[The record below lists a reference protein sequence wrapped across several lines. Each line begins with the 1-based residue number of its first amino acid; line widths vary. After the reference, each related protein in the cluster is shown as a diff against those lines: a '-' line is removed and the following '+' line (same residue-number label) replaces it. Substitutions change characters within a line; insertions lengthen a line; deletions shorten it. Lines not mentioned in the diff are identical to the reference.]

1 MVKSDILSDQRVV
14 KALDELTQDFSK
26 EDLELLKH
34 IMSQNNGSEM
44 ELLMSLMNYTY
55 KNKPIPVREFV
66 EHPDYLGLRGQIYPV
81 LLNDLEEMFEGDYDE
96 AVFAGSIGWGKS
108 TIAETAMAYMVY
120 EVSCFKNPQKAL
132 GLMDGS
138 VIAFINV
145 SINKDS
151 AKKIVFQGMKSK
163 MNNSPYFK
171 EHFPIVND
179 KAEELRL
186 TNNVWLFPV
195 ASGEQGILGY
205 NVLGGVMDEVNFLD
219 YIENSARASDGGVY
233 DQAES
238 LRTQLIRRM
247 KSRYMRRGKLPGL
260 LLQVSSAAYPD
271 DYTERRIAEAAENP
285 KIFWRRY
292 SQWDTPPPDK
302 YCGETFKISLGD
314 LTTRPQIITCQEE
327 LATCKEKELEI
338 LDVPIEYKFD
348 FEKDIDSSIRDLAGR
363 PTLSIH
369 PFILYREKVSEAMER
384 GPKELQLEHPFGK
397 EITTLE
403 DGVAL
408 NPEKLLIPRYKKL
421 YEQADEDNIEYYKK
435 LYNTMKQ
442 KPRYIHIDLAKTSMA
457 GFAMGHVHDYVSV
470 TKRNEDG
477 EEYIQKMPIIAIE
490 LMLRIVAPRQGEI
503 KASNVRSLIHE
514 LRSYGYKL
522 NKVTL
527 DQYQSLD
534 TQQQLIQKGIDAGEF
549 SVDRKPDAYHAY
561 KDALYEDRMLMYWY
575 EPAYWET
582 IRLEK
587 NEKTGKIDH
596 PANKS
601 GSKDVSDAIAG

>member
-1 MVKSDILSDQRVV
+1 
-14 KALDELTQDFSK
+14 
-26 EDLELLKH
+26 
-34 IMSQNNGSEM
+34 
-44 ELLMSLMNYTY
+44 
-55 KNKPIPVREFV
+55 
-66 EHPDYLGLRGQIYPV
+66 
-81 LLNDLEEMFEGDYDE
+81 
-96 AVFAGSIGWGKS
+96 
-108 TIAETAMAYMVY
+108 
-120 EVSCFKNPQKAL
+120 
-132 GLMDGS
+132 
-138 VIAFINV
+138 
-145 SINKDS
+145 
-151 AKKIVFQGMKSK
+151 
-163 MNNSPYFK
+163 
-171 EHFPIVND
+171 
-179 KAEELRL
+179 
-186 TNNVWLFPV
+186 
-195 ASGEQGILGY
+195 
-205 NVLGGVMDEVNFLD
+205 
-219 YIENSARASDGGVY
+219 
-233 DQAES
+233 
-238 LRTQLIRRM
+238 
-247 KSRYMRRGKLPGL
+247 
-260 LLQVSSAAYPD
+260 
-271 DYTERRIAEAAENP
+271 
-285 KIFWRRY
+285 
-292 SQWDTPPPDK
+292 
-302 YCGETFKISLGD
+302 
-314 LTTRPQIITCQEE
+314 
-327 LATCKEKELEI
+327 LEI

-601 GSKDVSDAIAG
+601 GSKDVSDAIAGVCHHCVEFGPHAPSLPPRFGNLDGNRAGNRNVRSNERNPIMHTQRKTNLMDHDPSTEEDLSWLLK